1 MEERFFDSPI
11 LNSPY
16 EYPMRHWELDAQGQ
30 PTQQIV
36 DYRRKAEFIT
46 PIPKPRK
53 RRAHQR
59 GFVFDEG
66 KGLSTEDQQYEATTA
81 VVNGIRQQVERLAG
95 HSEFERLGRHARDR
109 SAAETLAAPQLQQP
123 PSLLLPD

>member
-36 DYRRKAEFIT
+36 DYRRKAEYIT

-53 RRAHQR
+53 RRALQR

-66 KGLSTEDQQYEATTA
+66 KGLSTEDQQYEAVAAT
-81 VVNGIRQQVERLAG
+81 VNGIRQQVDAWRRHAQ
-95 HSEFERLGRHARDR
+95 FERDWGV
-109 SAAETLAAPQLQQP
+109 TP
-123 PSLLLPD
+123 